1 MLLTKWD
8 ICNPLGVSWRE
19 KVRGEVW
26 AESLLSRN
34 TSMRTCVDP
43 SARIWGRRGSKTGHL
58 FRGKL
63 TSLPNNLV
71 PLFFFFFWFPSI
83 TLSLKC
89 QCLLF
94 TQVHLH
100 VLVFKTW
107 QPPQIKTALPS
118 VSLQTF
124 LSQHS
129 RRVMGVLTRLL
140 TLPQNKA
147 ELSPRHYWQVTHWLL
162 CALFQTPKK
171 TTNFD

>member
-1 MLLTKWD
+1 MWTLLPGSED
-8 ICNPLGVSWRE
+8 
-19 KVRGEVW
+19 GEVLRQVTF
-26 AESLLSRN
+26 SGVNL
-34 TSMRTCVDP
+34 
-43 SARIWGRRGSKTGHL
+43 HL
-58 FRGKL
+58 CPITWL
-63 TSLPNNLV
+63 
-71 PLFFFFFWFPSI
+71 LFFFFFWFPSI

-107 QPPQIKTALPS
+107 QPPQIKTAFPS

-129 RRVMGVLTRLL
+129 QRVMGVLTRLL

-147 ELSPRHYWQVTHWLL
+147 ELSPRHYCQVTHWLL

-171 TTNFD
+171 TTSFD